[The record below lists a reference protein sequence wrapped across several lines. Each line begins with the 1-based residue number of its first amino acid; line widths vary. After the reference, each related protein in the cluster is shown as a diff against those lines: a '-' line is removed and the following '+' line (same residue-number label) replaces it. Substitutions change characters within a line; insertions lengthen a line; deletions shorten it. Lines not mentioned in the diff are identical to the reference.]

1 MREARASYRHV
12 DRKTRAGVRR
22 ADRRLTDIS
31 SPTPH
36 PTPLTDASFPPTGLT
51 QAHFEGEM
59 TMGLMIAAAL
69 AAALAAGQAPDMYVN
84 AEGLNMARP
93 GEAMILAGRI
103 RTASRDWCAVH
114 RAVLTPDSLGDASV
128 CEREMRRRAYVA
140 LPRPQR
146 MHFVR
151 AGGQTALN
159 RR

>member
-1 MREARASYRHV
+1 
-12 DRKTRAGVRR
+12 
-22 ADRRLTDIS
+22 
-31 SPTPH
+31 
-36 PTPLTDASFPPTGLT
+36 
-51 QAHFEGEM
+51 
-59 TMGLMIAAAL
+59 MGLMIAAAL
-69 AAALAAGQAPDMYVN
+69 AAALAAGQAPDMHVD

-103 RTASRDWCAVH
+103 RAASHDWCAVH

-128 CEREMRRRAYVA
+128 CEREMRRRAYIA

-146 MHFVR
+146 VHFVR